1 MARLLTKENLDKD
14 STMAKKSEKSKN
26 SRTAS
31 AKATQVATKK
41 NLQVRVR
48 SLEDLQVTKD
58 KKTRKEIE
66 ETGSDC
72 EVIEMQASVK
82 RKNSVDLADLAES
95 DSASEPKMSKTD
107 VTSLKSAKRPFV
119 ASQKRGRDSAAT
131 LSSVQVT
138 FLHLHSQALYPC

>member
-14 STMAKKSEKSKN
+14 STMAKKSEKSKI
-26 SRTAS
+26 SRK

-138 FLHLHSQALYPC
+138 FLHLHSEALYPC

>member
-14 STMAKKSEKSKN
+14 STMAKKSEKSKI
-26 SRTAS
+26 SRKAS

-82 RKNSVDLADLAES
+82 RKNSVDPAES

-119 ASQKRGRDSAAT
+119 ASQTRCRDSAAT